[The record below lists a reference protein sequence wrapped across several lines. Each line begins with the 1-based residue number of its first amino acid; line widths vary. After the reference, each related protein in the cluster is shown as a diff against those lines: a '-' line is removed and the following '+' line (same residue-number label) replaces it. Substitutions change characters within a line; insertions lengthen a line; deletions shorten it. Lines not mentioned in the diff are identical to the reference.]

1 MLIEVTATAG
11 SGIAFFFFNSHS
23 AKIAAIDVS
32 ANVSQLLVTIK
43 TYLVDGL
50 VIKSSN

>member
-1 MLIEVTATAG
+1 MLIKLTATAG
-11 SGIAFFFFNSHS
+11 SGITFFFNSHS
-23 AKIAAIDVS
+23 AKIPAIDVS

-43 TYLVDGL
+43 TYCVDGL